1 MAEKEQGTE
10 AIIKEAARKIFQQK
24 GFAATRTREI
34 AEAADINLALLNYYF
49 RSKKKLY
56 DIIMIEAI
64 QAFFS
69 QIQPIINNETTDL
82 RGKIADFVTV
92 YIDILSENPNIA
104 SFIMNEVRENP
115 KGFAKKVGF
124 FDNIMSSAFFRQ
136 FMEAAQ
142 KGEIPPIHP
151 LHFLMNLT
159 SLIVFP
165 FIAMPMLSVITG
177 NPQGNILKII
187 EERKRLIPLWIDEM
201 LSVK

>member
-24 GFAATRTREI
+24 GFSATKTREI

-69 QIQPIINNETTDL
+69 QIQPIVNDETTNL
-82 RGKIADFVTV
+82 REKIAHFVSV
-92 YIDILSENPNIA
+92 YIDILSDNPNIA

-115 KGFAKKVGF
+115 KGFAKKIGF
-124 FDNIMSSAFFRQ
+124 FDNIMNSALFKQ
-136 FMEAAQ
+136 FIEAAQ

-151 LHFLMNLT
+151 LHFIMNLT
-159 SLIVFP
+159 SLVVFP

-177 NPQGNILKII
+177 NPQENILEII
-187 EERKRLIPLWIDEM
+187 EERKRLIPLWIEEM